1 MKIFS
6 KLEIALLT
14 AAFVAAA
21 IAPALA
27 QQSVKV
33 PKIKNR
39 DEAIKTCLELVRSHF
54 PLDTQGARG
63 TDLCLSGV
71 HETSRSSTVEQ
82 FALFTWVTMRPHR
95 KAPVRW

>member
-1 MKIFS
+1 MKTFS

-54 PLDTQGARG
+54 PLDTQGAPGR
-63 TDLCLSGV
+63 
-71 HETSRSSTVEQ
+71 TSAYQ
-82 FALFTWVTMRPHR
+82 ACMKQAGHRP
-95 KAPVRW
+95 